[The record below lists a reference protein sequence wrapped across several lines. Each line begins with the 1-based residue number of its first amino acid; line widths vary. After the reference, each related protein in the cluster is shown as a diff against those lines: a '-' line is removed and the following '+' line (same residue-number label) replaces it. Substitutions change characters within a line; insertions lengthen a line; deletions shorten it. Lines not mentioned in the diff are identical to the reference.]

1 MSALPKPTPA
11 IYSKDG
17 MRTIRVTHY
26 HEPGYG
32 WSFDSPDIRIVG
44 GPAPEAD
51 FEEACR
57 WAEDAVRF
65 HLECEAEERG
75 ESIVEEARVAHLV
88 AASTA
93 V

>member
-1 MSALPKPTPA
+1 MPS
-11 IYSKDG
+11 IYSEET

-32 WSFDSPDIRIVG
+32 WSFDSPDIRITG

-75 ESIVEEARVAHLV
+75 ASEVEDARIVHLV
-88 AASTA
+88 PTSA
-93 V
+93 